1 MSSIVEARSLS
12 TVLSIADD
20 PPSNPGN
27 GAGLLQEQL
36 VLYIARV
43 PGSRGMQSCCW
54 RAGITL
60 MSPDIFLTTMKP
72 LKKVVTAP
80 DVENCLYYIHL
91 DSKEDEKL
99 LGSPSPST
107 EHRSPLDDI
116 GKPVQSHKAE
126 TIKRKPLFTNT
137 QLNTG
142 DLPKHPKS
150 PYDPAQGNV
159 WSLGA
164 TSQTHRQQRELRG
177 PRPIQSTLHTVGEF
191 AVRPILGK
199 AAAVQDD
206 SPRRWSEQPVS
217 NAPELPPRQI
227 PSNLNVDFQ
236 NYEARL
242 SRSSPS
248 GERPGTGPFLEDQYQ
263 DTLTN
268 NDFALTLIRRYN
280 GTQSN
285 VGKIVH
291 QIGRSTNSPNP
302 QEPKGR
308 SSVRSSNGTTAI
320 DILTP
325 GYMKFRNSATEQK
338 NDQIRDIRPLQ
349 QSVPD
354 DYTNHNEYTHQ
365 PLYAFRRQLH
375 AIQKRP
381 SQQSRPESNTSYLST
396 ARLRSS
402 NGMKGHKQQSSE
414 GSEYGSLSP
423 TLSLDSVHSDA
434 RGFVFESPWHGSCE
448 FSTGIAGRSLKCKHA
463 MDSASEVL
471 SELRFNL
478 PSSKAFSPALRPP
491 SSPDAAGELRRSSL
505 FSRHGRTHS
514 ASEYSDYR
522 TQEGKVELEDRMDL
536 SLGQERAGGG
546 FGGKQAK
553 LGKLIIEKEGLKM
566 LDLLVAANLALWW
579 KVYEK
584 TA

>member
-1 MSSIVEARSLS
+1 MNTIVEARSLS

-20 PPSNPGN
+20 PPSNPRN
-27 GAGLLQEQL
+27 GAGLLQDQL

-43 PGSRGMQSCCW
+43 PGSRGIHSHCW
-54 RAGITL
+54 HSGITL
-60 MSPDIFLTTMKP
+60 TISDIFLTTMKP

-99 LGSPSPST
+99 LEDLSPSI
-107 EHRSPLDDI
+107 EHPPLDDF
-116 GKPVQSHKAE
+116 GKPVQSHQAE
-126 TIKRKPLFTNT
+126 TIKRKPLYSNI
-137 QLNTG
+137 QLDTE
-142 DLPKHPKS
+142 DRQKHPIS
-150 PYDPAQGNV
+150 SYTPAQGNV
-159 WSLGA
+159 PSFGA
-164 TSQTHRQQRELRG
+164 TVLTQRQHGEPRG
-177 PRPIQSTLHTVGEF
+177 PRPMQSILHTVGDPT
-191 AVRPILGK
+191 VRPK
-199 AAAVQDD
+199 AAATQE
-206 SPRRWSEQPVS
+206 SFPRRWPEQPVS
-217 NAPELPPRQI
+217 KAELPPKQDALKL
-227 PSNLNVDFQ
+227 SVDSRSH
-236 NYEARL
+236 EAR
-242 SRSSPS
+242 SYCSSS
-248 GERPGTGPFLEDQYQ
+248 SNERADTGSFLEDRSQVIP
-263 DTLTN
+263 TN
-268 NDFALTLIRRYN
+268 SDFTLTLIRRYN

-291 QIGRSTNSPNP
+291 QIGRSTNGHNS
-302 QEPKGR
+302 QDIKGR
-308 SSVRSSNGTTAI
+308 SLVKSSNGTTAI
-320 DILTP
+320 DIFTP
-325 GYMKFRNSATEQK
+325 GYMKFRSSGTEQK
-338 NDQIRDIRPLQ
+338 DDQCRETRQLQ
-349 QSVPD
+349 QPIPD
-354 DYTNHNEYTHQ
+354 DYTNHDEHTHQ
-365 PLYAFRRQLH
+365 PLYTFRRQLH
-375 AIQKRP
+375 ALQKRP
-381 SQQSRPESNTSYLST
+381 SQQSRPESNNSYLST

-414 GSEYGSLSP
+414 GSEYGALSP
-423 TLSLDSVHSDA
+423 ILPPDAVHSDA

-448 FSTGIAGRSLKCKHA
+448 FSTGIAGRSLKCKHT
-463 MDSASEVL
+463 MDSASEAL

-478 PSSKAFSPALRPP
+478 PSSNAFSPALRPP
-491 SSPDAAGELRRSSL
+491 SSPDAARESKKSSI

-584 TA
+584 AA

>member
-1 MSSIVEARSLS
+1 MTTIVEARSLS

-20 PPSNPGN
+20 PPSNPRN
-27 GAGLLQEQL
+27 GVGLLQDQL

-43 PGSRGMQSCCW
+43 PGSRGIQPYCW
-54 RAGITL
+54 HSGITL
-60 MSPDIFLTTMKP
+60 MISDIFLTTMKP

-99 LGSPSPST
+99 LGGLSPSI
-107 EHRSPLDDI
+107 EHPPLDDI
-116 GKPVQSHKAE
+116 GKSVQSHQAE
-126 TIKRKPLFTNT
+126 TIKRKPLFTNI
-137 QLNTG
+137 QLDT
-142 DLPKHPKS
+142 DDRPKHPMS
-150 PYDPAQGNV
+150 SYAPAQGNV
-159 WSLGA
+159 PSLGA
-164 TSQTHRQQRELRG
+164 TIQTHRQHGELRG
-177 PRPIQSTLHTVGEF
+177 PRPMQSILHTIGEPT
-191 AVRPILGK
+191 VKPILGK
-199 AAAVQDD
+199 AAATQE
-206 SPRRWSEQPVS
+206 SFPRRWSEQPVS
-217 NAPELPPRQI
+217 KAPELPPKQGALNLSVDSQSHEA
-227 PSNLNVDFQ
+227 PS
-236 NYEARL
+236 
-242 SRSSPS
+242 SRSSS
-248 GERPGTGPFLEDQYQ
+248 SNERANTGSFLEDRSQ

-268 NDFALTLIRRYN
+268 SDFTLTLIRRYN

-291 QIGRSTNSPNP
+291 HIGRSTNGHKS
-302 QEPKGR
+302 QDIKGP
-308 SSVRSSNGTTAI
+308 SLVKSSNGTTAI

-325 GYMKFRNSATEQK
+325 GYMKFRSSGTEQRD
-338 NDQIRDIRPLQ
+338 DQFRETRQLQ
-349 QSVPD
+349 QPIPD
-354 DYTNHNEYTHQ
+354 YYTDHNEHTHQ
-365 PLYAFRRQLH
+365 PLHAFRRQLH
-375 AIQKRP
+375 ALQKRP
-381 SQQSRPESNTSYLST
+381 SQQSRPESNNSYLST

-414 GSEYGSLSP
+414 GSEYGTLSP
-423 TLSLDSVHSDA
+423 MLSPDAVHSDA

-448 FSTGIAGRSLKCKHA
+448 FSTGIAGRSLKCKHTL
-463 MDSASEVL
+463 DSAPEAL

-478 PSSKAFSPALRPP
+478 PSSNAFSPALRPP
-491 SSPDAAGELRRSSL
+491 SSPDAARESKRSSI

-584 TA
+584 AA